1 MTKSDDRNLRLADL
15 RLIAAHVREAERERK
30 MLALAELL
38 EERDHER
45 ERFRTGLQED
55 SLTGRA

>member
-45 ERFRTGLQED
+45 ERFSTDRQED
-55 SLTGRA
+55 